1 MKHRGGT
8 ALVVV
13 TLALAVGL
21 SGCGGGGGP
30 KKPSAKAE
38 AAAEARWRAGL
49 LHWRHTMLGALN
61 GISIILATDDSLALL
76 NDPSST
82 TSTRLASLTS
92 TLDNCSTAVQTI
104 GTVPPPFVAAHRLA
118 LIACK
123 TLGQGDQLVAG
134 VVVRLRH
141 GGALD
146 TLDPVP
152 GAGDLFS
159 TGQNQLTTAT
169 LALNRAY
176 SG

>member
-8 ALVVV
+8 ALVAM
-13 TLALAVGL
+13 TLALAMGL
-21 SGCGGGGGP
+21 SACGGGAGP

-49 LHWRHTMLGALN
+49 LHWRRTMLGALN
-61 GISIILATDDSLALL
+61 GISLILATDGSLALL
-76 NDPSST
+76 HDPGSA
-82 TSTRLASLTS
+82 TSARLASFTS
-92 TLDNCSTAVQTI
+92 TLDNCSAAVERI
-104 GTVPPPFVAAHRLA
+104 GSVPAPFVVSRRLA
-118 LIACK
+118 LVACK

-134 VVVRLRH
+134 VVVKLRH
-141 GGALD
+141 GGVLD

-169 LALNRAY
+169 RALNRAY